1 MKILVVLFLIFFS
14 FYLTAKAGPDT
25 TFTADLN
32 GDGKSDNVSIKVYK
46 DAKIKYGSGIY
57 TLKVNN
63 ASYSDT
69 AYFEENALLKLVN
82 LDKKDDFKELALI
95 YWVDPE
101 QNCDLFRY
109 DGKSIIKI
117 GSLSTMSDEFEFAG
131 DGTIKISDWMGF
143 WLAEAV
149 CTYDESSKRFKEK
162 YKDEYNLDITPYEG
176 KTINVKEPFELLKK
190 HEDNADVSAK
200 VKTGANINIL
210 KAVITG
216 KCVSNEEHPNSE
228 LYWYFIKTNTGD
240 TGWIR
245 LKDFQEKVK
254 GIPWAG

>member
-1 MKILVVLFLIFFS
+1 MKILIVLFLMFFS

-69 AYFEENALLKLVN
+69 AYFEENAFLKLVN

-117 GSLSTMSDEFEFAG
+117 GSLSTMSDEFEFPG
-131 DGTIKISDWMGF
+131 NGTIKISDWMGF

-162 YKDEYNLDITPYEG
+162 YKDEPADNPGFGNPMKPLYILFTSGSTGKPKGVPVLQRSTVNLVNSFS
-176 KTINVKEPFELLKK
+176 KLLKI
-190 HEDNADVSAK
+190 EF
-200 VKTGANINIL
+200 
-210 KAVITG
+210 
-216 KCVSNEEHPNSE
+216 SNNP
-228 LYWYFIKTNTGD
+228 G
-240 TGWIR
+240 
-245 LKDFQEKVK
+245 V
-254 GIPWAG
+254 